1 MANPVLGERCFKSS
15 FDNSLELGHG
25 MTINGTIIKTC
36 LLGLFLATTFA
47 YTWYL
52 QLAGFADKVAILQNI
67 GTWGGLIL
75 ALIICFAPKNNFLAI
90 TTPLYAMCEGLFLG
104 SYSALINKVFPGI
117 VSQAAIGTIFALFMM
132 FFLYSSKIIKCTNKF
147 RMTIFISILSIFG
160 IYILQFILLYFN
172 LSTPGLFSNSP
183 VGIAFSVFVVAIASF
198 KLIVDFDSIKQYT
211 GKVEK
216 YFEWYG
222 GFSLMVTIVWLYIE
236 ILNLLV
242 KIQSRNN

>member
-1 MANPVLGERCFKSS
+1 M
-15 FDNSLELGHG
+15 
-25 MTINGTIIKTC
+25 
-36 LLGLFLATTFA
+36 
-47 YTWYL
+47 
-52 QLAGFADKVAILQNI
+52 
-67 GTWGGLIL
+67 
-75 ALIICFAPKNNFLAI
+75 
-90 TTPLYAMCEGLFLG
+90 G
-104 SYSALINKVFPGI
+104 SYSALINNVFPGI
-117 VSQAAIGTIFALFMM
+117 VSQAAIGTIFALFAM
-132 FFLYSSKIIKCTNKF
+132 FFLYTSKIIKCTNKF

-172 LSTPGLFSNSP
+172 LSTPSLFSNSP